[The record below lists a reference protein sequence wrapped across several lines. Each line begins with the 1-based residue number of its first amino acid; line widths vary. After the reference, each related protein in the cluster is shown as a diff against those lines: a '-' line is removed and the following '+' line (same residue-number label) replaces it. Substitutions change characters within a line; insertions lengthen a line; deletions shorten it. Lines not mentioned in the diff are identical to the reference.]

1 MALGIHK
8 PGEGYWVRVMTACM
22 IAVAAIATA
31 FWAFGQ
37 SAVVVDQLPNS
48 SYQLS
53 TRSTD
58 VAPGTIITLLGA
70 PDSANERPV
79 LGTATVISVEPSRA
93 VTLGTLIPNAAADP
107 TGAKQVRTG
116 DGKYSASIDQVI
128 GLPPISATLLGGIV
142 AAVVLLLGAYV
153 AYWLTGTKVS
163 TVEKL
168 IATDYEMR
176 KVNWSTPKEIF
187 GSTWVVIGACFLLSL
202 ALYLFDQLF
211 VQLVTRTGV
220 L

>member
-37 SAVVVDQLPNS
+37 SAVIVDQLPNS
-48 SYQLS
+48 RYQLS

-58 VAPGTIITLLGA
+58 VAPGTTVTLLGA
-70 PDSANERPV
+70 PDSSGERPT
-79 LGTATVISVEPSRA
+79 LGTASVITVEPSRA
-93 VTLGTLIPNAAADP
+93 VTLGTLIPNGAADP
-107 TGAKQVRTG
+107 TGAKQVRTE
-116 DGKYSASIDQVI
+116 DGKYSALIDQVI

-142 AAVVLLLGAYV
+142 AAVVLVVGAYI

-187 GSTWVVIGACFLLSL
+187 GSTWVVIGACALLSL
-202 ALYLFDQLF
+202 ALYLFDQIF